1 MSANTDIF
9 TKSWCSKTNQEDHPE
24 VWKRQI
30 QKEKKNSITDLHGR
44 FHKLVEFH

>member
-30 QKEKKNSITDLHGR
+30 EKEKEIASLIYMA
-44 FHKLVEFH
+44 V